1 MPLLKSIKATIS
13 GGSSLRVTLP
23 RSWCQLYKLNKNTEL
38 QLIEHGVIVIF
49 PPNVKDIDAEKLVA
63 DIKGTLAF
71 LKN

>member
-13 GGSSLRVTLP
+13 GGSVRVTLP
-23 RSWCQLYKLNKNTEL
+23 SSWCRLYKIHKNTEL
-38 QLIEHGVIVIF
+38 QVIEHGVIVIF
-49 PPNVKDIDAEKLVA
+49 PPNVKDLDIEKLVS